1 MEWQIFIFSILPCR
15 LWSGTLRSAGKIIVI
30 ILAYLVVYLDS
41 DSLGR
46 IFSIETP
53 TKKVYKHL
61 KRQKKKKQKI

>member
-1 MEWQIFIFSILPCR
+1 M
-15 LWSGTLRSAGKIIVI
+15 
-30 ILAYLVVYLDS
+30 AYLVVYLDS

-61 KRQKKKKQKI
+61 KTQKKPRKFNNETKGQQSQNGSDFITRKKFSYISK

>member
-1 MEWQIFIFSILPCR
+1 M
-15 LWSGTLRSAGKIIVI
+15 
-30 ILAYLVVYLDS
+30 AYLVVYLDS

-61 KRQKKKKQKI
+61 KRQKKKETKFSNETKGQQSQNGSDFITRKKFSYISK